1 MTDISKYRNVSLTH
15 DTYNTLK
22 KLSKV
27 LLPGG
32 TPLSISKT
40 VEALTNEKAEKLNGK
55 ITVQKSVT
63 ANNNAL
69 DILGRKK
76 EPEENL
82 WIAVIAK
89 AVDDAIYSSDYRE
102 AMISIGWIE
111 SECKDFKF
119 VCHLANR
126 DPNYVYRKL
135 KKQLQQRKQHI
146 RDFNDNIR
154 TGVNKGM
161 KIKNALLAAKYKLS
175 SRLGRKH
182 KGGYHSGKKW
192 GRKWT
197 HIVHPGTQTRFKNL

>member
-1 MTDISKYRNVSLTH
+1 MARSQFRSQ
-15 DTYNTLK
+15 
-22 KLSKV
+22 
-27 LLPGG
+27 G
-32 TPLSISKT
+32 
-40 VEALTNEKAEKLNGK
+40 
-55 ITVQKSVT
+55 T

-69 DILGRKK
+69 DLLGRKK

-146 RDFNDNIR
+146 REFNDNIR

-182 KGGYHSGKKW
+182 KGGYHSG
-192 GRKWT
+192 GPRIQIQSTGTATT
-197 HIVHPGTQTRFKNL
+197 HLHKL

>member
-1 MTDISKYRNVSLTH
+1 MARSQFRSQ
-15 DTYNTLK
+15 
-22 KLSKV
+22 
-27 LLPGG
+27 G
-32 TPLSISKT
+32 
-40 VEALTNEKAEKLNGK
+40 
-55 ITVQKSVT
+55 T

-69 DILGRKK
+69 DLLGRKK

-89 AVDDAIYSSDYRE
+89 AVDDAVYSSDYRE

-119 VCHLANR
+119 VCHLVGR

-146 RDFNDNIR
+146 REFNDNIR

-161 KIKNALLAAKYKLS
+161 KIKNALLAAKYKIGGK
-175 SRLGRKH
+175 LGRKH

-192 GRKWT
+192 GKKWT